1 VVNEAIDE
9 AIENIVD
16 GAPVD
21 WGRIEHGAGAG
32 AGRGAA
38 WAGDLRIIHDVAN
51 FYRLSAYDDYERAIP
66 PTESSTEEPTVEL
79 VVGEVQTARYQAA
92 LQQLAR
98 DDRHA
103 VIGRLELLTSYYD
116 LAAVLGYHYRGTR
129 AAAAAARQA
138 VTRALKRLTIEMG
151 HV

>member
-1 VVNEAIDE
+1 MNEAIDE
-9 AIENIVD
+9 AIESIVD

-21 WGRIEHGAGAG
+21 WSRIERDAIAAGPP
-32 AGRGAA
+32 A
-38 WAGDLRIIHDVAN
+38 WADDLRIIHDVAN
-51 FYRLSAYDDYERAIP
+51 FYRLSAFGNHRSTAVGG
-66 PTESSTEEPTVEL
+66 SSSEEEPTVEV
-79 VVGEVQTARYQAA
+79 VVGAAQAARYQSA

-98 DDRHA
+98 DERHA

-116 LAAVLGYHYRGTR
+116 LAAVLGYHYRSTR
-129 AAAAAARQA
+129 AAAAAARRA

>member
-1 VVNEAIDE
+1 MNEAIDE

-21 WGRIEHGAGAG
+21 WSRIE
-32 AGRGAA
+32 RGAA
-38 WAGDLRIIHDVAN
+38 AGREPAWADDLRIIHDVAN
-51 FYRLSAYDDYERAIP
+51 FYRLSAYDDYEQAAP
-66 PTESSTEEPTVEL
+66 LTESSIEEPTVEL
-79 VVGEVQTARYQAA
+79 VVGEVQAARYQAA

-98 DDRHA
+98 DERHA
-103 VIGRLELLTSYYD
+103 VIGRLELLTSYDD
-116 LAAVLGYHYRGTR
+116 LAAVLGLHYRTAR
-129 AAAAAARQA
+129 AAAAAARKA